1 MSNYPFLISS
11 VPFYAS
17 TEDVWQPYGVLNS
30 TTSDGRPNPA
40 GAGGFKATVRA
51 MAYDSTYQT
60 GSGAPFETSG
70 TYKQL
75 FNIWKT
81 SATSGYRLP
90 YSILDPRTNTYITGT
105 GVLQIDQLIAA
116 LVGGPNLEDVP
127 IAVDYFFLDSDS
139 IGTYYGGEPAPNTT
153 TPPYIPGDPLPAP
166 TGGLTYGWNEGRWNY
181 GYYGRGEGV

>member
-139 IGTYYGGEPAPNTT
+139 IGTYYGGEPKPNST
-153 TPPYIPGDPLPAP
+153 TPPYIPGDPLPPP